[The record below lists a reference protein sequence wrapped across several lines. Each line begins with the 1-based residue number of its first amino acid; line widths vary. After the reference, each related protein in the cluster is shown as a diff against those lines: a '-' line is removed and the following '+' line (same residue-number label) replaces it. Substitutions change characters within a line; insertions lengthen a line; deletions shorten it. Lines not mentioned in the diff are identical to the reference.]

1 MELIL
6 VKKEIAK
13 TNINVNNNNVSV
25 IRIGDVDYISLTDL
39 ARYKNPIEPK
49 DVVKNWLRAKTN
61 IEFLAL
67 WEKMNNP
74 NVKGVEIDTFKNEAG
89 THYFT
94 MSPQRW
100 IKETN
105 AIGIVSKSGN
115 NGGTYA
121 HPDIAFE
128 FASWIS
134 PEFSLYLIKEFERL
148 KKNEGYQN
156 KIEWSVRRELA
167 KTNYRIH
174 TDSIKSNIIPILT
187 EKQKQYVYAN
197 EADIL
202 NVALFGMTAKEWKD
216 KNPNLN
222 GNMRDYANVLQLVI
236 LSNLENIN
244 AELIKQ
250 QLTQKERLIR
260 LNEIAKDQFRI
271 LDNNNGIK
279 RIEGLE
285 NQVYSYENLGYE
297 SDFMDGLYFDL
308 SQNGDASV
316 VDSTGEMAVSYP
328 GDISKYPQETPVG
341 AKCTGAQACIGL
353 MNTSDTITM
362 TIKKYDG
369 NSNSQSVKCNLKVD

>member
-1 MELIL
+1 M
-6 VKKEIAK
+6 KKEIAK
-13 TNINVNNNNVSV
+13 TKIKVKDNLVGIM
-25 IRIGDVDYISLTDL
+25 RIGDIDYISLTDL

-49 DVVKNWLRAKTN
+49 DVVKNWLRTKTN
-61 IEFLAL
+61 IEYLAL
-67 WEKMNNP
+67 WEQMHNP
-74 NVKGVEIDTFKNEAG
+74 NIKGVEIDTFKNEAG

-134 PEFSLYLIKEFERL
+134 PEFNLYLITEFERL
-148 KKNEGYQN
+148 KQNEGYQN

-174 TDSIKSNIIPILT
+174 TDSIKENIVPSLT

-202 NVALFGMTAKEWKD
+202 NVALFGKTAKEWKEE
-216 KNPNLN
+216 NPELN
-222 GNMRDYANVLQLVI
+222 GNMRDYANILQLVI

-244 AELIKQ
+244 SELIKQ
-250 QLTQKERLIR
+250 GMSQKQRLER
-260 LNEIAKDQFRI
+260 LNEIAKRQGEI
-271 LDNNNGIK
+271 LQNNNGIK
-279 RIEGLE
+279 QIEGF
-285 NQVYSYENLGYE
+285 G
-297 SDFMDGLYFDL
+297 
-308 SQNGDASV
+308 
-316 VDSTGEMAVSYP
+316 
-328 GDISKYPQETPVG
+328 
-341 AKCTGAQACIGL
+341 
-353 MNTSDTITM
+353 NT
-362 TIKKYDG
+362 KL
-369 NSNSQSVKCNLKVD
+369 LK